1 MTQKCAVT
9 MIALLAATGCS
20 KITPVTPVEASKP
33 VAQETVAVAK
43 PVKETLQQQVVLT
56 GDFKPYQTVDLHA
69 KVPGY
74 LRKITVD
81 VGDRVRAGQLIAS
94 LEVPEMASDISH
106 ANAEVSRQEAE
117 LKRLHSEVERA
128 KANLGIA
135 ELSYKR
141 LEAAAKAEKGIVA
154 QQEIDEALAKRRAAE
169 AQVASAD
176 AALGV
181 VRHQIEASRA
191 TVEKA
196 KTLAAYT
203 EITAPFD
210 GIVTKRNVD
219 LGAMIQAG
227 TSSSAVPLVRIA
239 EIRRLRMVVI
249 VPESAVPMVRPGTTV
264 AISVPVLRKKFEGRV
279 ARLSNDVQFTSR
291 TMEAEVD
298 VANPS
303 GELIPGMT
311 AEVAI
316 TLARKED
323 GLTVPVTA
331 ISNNGGNRS
340 VMVVNSG
347 AIEEREIK
355 TGMESAARIE
365 VVTGISPEDLIVV
378 GNRSL
383 LRAGQR
389 VETKLTEVN

>member
-1 MTQKCAVT
+1 MSQKHAVAL
-9 MIALLAATGCS
+9 IALLAASGCT
-20 KITPVTPVEASKP
+20 KVTPVEASR
-33 VAQETVAVAK
+33 AAEQQETVAVAK
-43 PVKETLQQQVVLT
+43 PVKESLQQQLVLT
-56 GDFKPYQTVDLHA
+56 GEFKPYQTVDVHA

-94 LEVPEMASDISH
+94 LEVPEMTADISH
-106 ANAEVSRQEAE
+106 ASAEVSRQEAE
-117 LKRLHSEVERA
+117 RKRLQAEVERA

-141 LEAAAKAEKGIVA
+141 LEGAAKAEKGIVA
-154 QQEIDEALAKRRAAE
+154 QQEIDEALARRRAAE
-169 AQVASAD
+169 AQVSSAE

-181 VRHQIEASRA
+181 IQHQIEASRV
-191 TVEKA
+191 TVERA
-196 KTLAAYT
+196 KTMAGYT
-203 EITAPFD
+203 EILAPFD
-210 GIVTKRNVD
+210 GMVTKRNVD

-227 TSSSAVPLVRIA
+227 TSASASPLVRIA
-239 EIRRLRMVVI
+239 EIRRLRMTVI
-249 VPESAVPMVRPGTTV
+249 VPESAVPMVRAGTSV
-264 AISVPVLRKKFEGRV
+264 DIHVPVLRKKFEGRV
-279 ARLSNDVQFTSR
+279 ARLSHDVNFSSR

-303 GELIPGMT
+303 GELVPGMT
-311 AEVAI
+311 AEVAV
-316 TLARKED
+316 TLARKDE

-340 VMVVNSG
+340 LLVVG
-347 AIEEREIK
+347 ASHSIEEREIK

-365 VVTGISPEDLIVV
+365 VTAGLAADDLVVV

-383 LRAGQR
+383 LRVGQK
-389 VETKLTEVN
+389 VEPKLAEAN

>member
-1 MTQKCAVT
+1 MYQKHAVAF
-9 MIALLAATGCS
+9 IAILAATGCT
-20 KITPVTPVEASKP
+20 KVTPVEASR
-33 VAQETVAVAK
+33 AAEQQETVAVSK
-43 PVKETLQQQVVLT
+43 PVKENLQQQLVLT
-56 GDFKPYQTVDLHA
+56 GEFKPYQTVDVHA

-94 LEVPEMASDISH
+94 LEVPEMTADISH
-106 ANAEVSRQEAE
+106 ASAEVSRQEAE
-117 LKRLHSEVERA
+117 LKRLRAEVERA
-128 KANLGIA
+128 KANLGIT

-141 LEAAAKAEKGIVA
+141 LEGAAKAEKGIVA
-154 QQEIDEALAKRRAAE
+154 QQEIDEALARRRAAE
-169 AQVASAD
+169 AEVSSAE

-181 VRHQIEASRA
+181 TQHQIEASRV
-191 TVEKA
+191 TVERA
-196 KTLAAYT
+196 KTMAGYT
-203 EITAPFD
+203 EILAPFD

-227 TSSSAVPLVRIA
+227 TLASASPLVRIA
-239 EIRRLRMVVI
+239 EIRRLRMTVI
-249 VPESAVPMVRPGTTV
+249 VPESAVPMVRTGTSV
-264 AISVPVLRKKFEGRV
+264 DIHVPVLRKKFEGRV
-279 ARLSNDVQFTSR
+279 ARLSNDVSFSSR

-303 GELIPGMT
+303 GELVPGMT
-311 AEVAI
+311 AEVAV
-316 TLARKED
+316 TLARKDD

-340 VMVVNSG
+340 LMVVGTSNS
-347 AIEEREIK
+347 IEEREIK

-365 VVTGISPEDLIVV
+365 VTAGLAADDLVVV

-383 LRAGQR
+383 LRVGQK
-389 VETKLTEVN
+389 VEPKLTEAN